1 MGTELAITKAAELV
15 RNMPA
20 EARQAMRADLTARV
34 DTISDEDFTVL
45 EALEA
50 YADRERVTRLPK
62 VSIVH
67 HGVAKPG
74 VDLGGELIRDF
85 EAVIV
90 IHEPRRGL
98 WPKTAEDARSGGPL
112 CSSQDAVTPVQAVTI
127 RTTRGDEHTGPQCAG
142 CLFAQW
148 GSAGLMDLDAAD
160 SNGQACKQQ
169 VLMVLLVRGK
179 DVPVLL
185 FVPPTSLKEF
195 EQYKSTM
202 AYAGR
207 SLIGHYT
214 RFRVE
219 KAEGASGYQYGA
231 LSMEPGDQLDVADR
245 RRMFQLRALYESTV
259 RATTVAAAADDV
271 AGVDEQGGVVEAE
284 AVDEDVPPPD
294 RPFTDEPP
302 F

>member
-1 MGTELAITKAAELV
+1 MGSDLATTSKVAELV
-15 RNMPA
+15 RGMPA
-20 EARQAMRADLTARV
+20 EVRATMRADLTAHA
-34 DTISDEDFTVL
+34 DTISESEFAVL

-62 VSIVH
+62 ASIVH

-74 VDLGGELIRDF
+74 VDLGGDLLRDF

-98 WPKTAEDARSGGPL
+98 WPKTAEDAKSGGPL
-112 CSSQDAVTPVQAVTI
+112 CSSQDAVTPVQAVVI
-127 RTTRGDEHTGPQCAG
+127 ETTRGPEHTGPECAG

-148 GSAGLMDLDAAD
+148 GSAGLMNLEAAD

-169 VLMVLLVRGK
+169 ILMVLLVRGK
-179 DVPVLL
+179 EVPVLL

-195 EQYKSTM
+195 ESYKSTM
-202 AYAGR
+202 AYAGK

-219 KAEGASGYQYGA
+219 KAEGASGYAYGA
-231 LSMEPGDQLDVADR
+231 LSMEPGDVLDMADR
-245 RRMFQLRALYESTV
+245 RRMFALRAMYESTV

-271 AGVDEQGGVVEAE
+271 AGVDEQGEVVDAE
-284 AVDEDVPPPD
+284 VVG
-294 RPFTDEPP
+294 DEPP
-302 F
+302 PEETPF